1 MLDIDMFY
9 THVWLY
15 HMVECFLI
23 YVVWVH
29 SELIQHL
36 GSGLGNP
43 FSWNSFWKNKL
54 GIQEKRFKS
63 VFFYSYLFPWHDLK
77 FCIQIICNTRKGR
90 GVPNILIYY
99 TEQGEQYEDPKIV
112 LHNEWTAHN
121 VSAGKNSKN
130 CFENIVL
137 ADENEVGVKTLWM

>member
-1 MLDIDMFY
+1 MYRPNRKQGRGGDGCSHKCCIFLVSLNDWSSYGNEECNNWMLDIDMFY

-43 FSWNSFWKNKL
+43 FSWNSSWKKINWVSKKKDSNLEFFIHIFSL
-54 GIQEKRFKS
+54 GMTWS
-63 VFFYSYLFPWHDLK
+63 
-77 FCIQIICNTRKGR
+77 
-90 GVPNILIYY
+90 
-99 TEQGEQYEDPKIV
+99 
-112 LHNEWTAHN
+112 
-121 VSAGKNSKN
+121 SASIRRMAQ
-130 CFENIVL
+130 NIVKHMHL
-137 ADENEVGVKTLWM
+137 